1 MSGQNVELEGARWRA
16 IALLAI
22 VMLGIALVV
31 AVFFAVRKP
40 SAARITTQ
48 LGEGA
53 ALVNTGAVLDA
64 TDPSVRL
71 TPQVGYR
78 YRVFV
83 DDESDDRASGVT
95 RIGGK
100 TTFIDGA
107 RRGQTCIVDVTRVQE
122 RVVNASLVR
131 VVSEVTLAPKPKRE
145 PYVPA
150 ADDPAAFVKDG
161 AVLDVVIS
169 EASSKNPE
177 TEGVAK
183 VEGLIVFVTGA
194 TTMGERV
201 NVRIT
206 QRRERMAFAEL
217 TGEPAGTG
225 PLPYSESGSRRSRS
239 AFVPTANDETA
250 FVVPGAEF
258 DVIISE
264 ASSKNPDTEGVA
276 RVRGLVIFVEGATT
290 IGERVNVRVT
300 ERRERMA
307 QAVLSGKSAG
317 TAPLPYAAPAARPR
331 RSPSYIPP
339 PGDETAF
346 VVPGAEFDVVISE
359 ASSKNPLTEGI
370 ARVRGLV
377 IFVEGATTIGERVNI
392 RITDRRERMAFAA
405 LSGHP
410 AGTGPLPYAMPQMNA
425 QPQVRLDTPAPAADT
440 TAPATKPA
448 AKSAAPAAKPVA
460 PAAKPAAPASKPA
473 APATKPAAPATKPAA
488 EPAAKSP
495 AADAPAV
502 AQIVPGAEFDVVIEQ
517 KSSKNPGLEGI
528 AKINGFVIIVKGAP
542 TVGQHARIRISD
554 RKTRV
559 AFADVIA
566 PAAP

>member
-1 MSGQNVELEGARWRA
+1 M
-16 IALLAI
+16 
-22 VMLGIALVV
+22 
-31 AVFFAVRKP
+31 
-40 SAARITTQ
+40 
-48 LGEGA
+48 
-53 ALVNTGAVLDA
+53 
-64 TDPSVRL
+64 
-71 TPQVGYR
+71 
-78 YRVFV
+78 
-83 DDESDDRASGVT
+83 
-95 RIGGK
+95 
-100 TTFIDGA
+100 
-107 RRGQTCIVDVTRVQE
+107 
-122 RVVNASLVR
+122 
-131 VVSEVTLAPKPKRE
+131 
-145 PYVPA
+145 
-150 ADDPAAFVKDG
+150 
-161 AVLDVVIS
+161 
-169 EASSKNPE
+169 
-177 TEGVAK
+177 
-183 VEGLIVFVTGA
+183 
-194 TTMGERV
+194 
-201 NVRIT
+201 
-206 QRRERMAFAEL
+206 
-217 TGEPAGTG
+217 
-225 PLPYSESGSRRSRS
+225 
-239 AFVPTANDETA
+239 
-250 FVVPGAEF
+250 
-258 DVIISE
+258 
-264 ASSKNPDTEGVA
+264 
-276 RVRGLVIFVEGATT
+276 
-290 IGERVNVRVT
+290 
-300 ERRERMA
+300 
-307 QAVLSGKSAG
+307 
-317 TAPLPYAAPAARPR
+317 
-331 RSPSYIPP
+331 
-339 PGDETAF
+339 
-346 VVPGAEFDVVISE
+346 VPGAEFDVVISE